1 MRLRTFIMSILWCV
15 CLLAT
20 ARGNRIY
27 LSPEDL
33 SSNDSVQ
40 WVAPYHGDLLKAAF
54 EIRGATS
61 ADKVR
66 VDIYWSYDSLPE
78 APLHTAS
85 FLFTEPA
92 DYIYGSNAPTV
103 EVSMDSKVAG
113 CIDKGIAS
121 RKGSN
126 SLAIELDFTT
136 STLALLAGSSYLET
150 GAKCE
155 IPAEAKGVRFGIAVP
170 KRWDTEMAVASFEPD
185 PASALTTGLTN
196 SDIANL
202 IATSKESPAGY
213 WRYLD
218 RDCNPDYARL
228 GGNYSLA
235 IVPDDKPGDF
245 LIIYLGGAITE
256 ASHWQP
262 GMIKGRLMATPFEGH
277 YDLVWYDATMTPH
290 SAECSASLEQP
301 MVLRLDLPLLKA
313 SIRLSAIPQNI
324 N

>member
-1 MRLRTFIMSILWCV
+1 MKLRAIILSILSCV

-27 LSPEDL
+27 LTSDDL
-33 SSNDSVQ
+33 SGQYSVQ
-40 WVAPYHGDLLKAAF
+40 WVVPYHGDLLKAAF

-61 ADKVR
+61 ADKAR
-66 VDIYWSYDSLPE
+66 IDIYWSYDSLPE
-78 APLHTAS
+78 ATVHTAS
-85 FLFTEPA
+85 FLLTEPA
-92 DYIYGSNAPTV
+92 DNIYGSNAPTV
-103 EVSMDSKVAG
+103 EVSIDGKVAG

-126 SLAIELDFTT
+126 SLAIELDFTS
-136 STLALLAGSSYLET
+136 STLAVLAGSSYLSA

-155 IPAEAKGVRFGIAVP
+155 IPAGAKGVRFGIALP
-170 KRWDTEMAVASFEPD
+170 RRWDTEVAVASFEPD
-185 PASALTTGLTN
+185 PAAALTTGLTD

-202 IATSKESPAGY
+202 IATSKESPVGY

-235 IVPDDKPGDF
+235 IVPDEKPGDF
-245 LIIYLGGAITE
+245 LIIYLGGAVTE
-256 ASHWQP
+256 ASHWLP
-262 GMIKGRLMATPFEGH
+262 GMTKGRLMATPFEGH
-277 YDLVWYDATMTPH
+277 YDLVWYDATMTPY
-290 SAECSASLEQP
+290 SAECSATLEQP

-313 SIRLSAIPQNI
+313 SLRLAAEPRE
-324 N
+324 